1 MKDEVNLTR
10 YSTYHSALH
19 VGIEKGGRMKAETR
33 TQRRRRLPEATR
45 RSSSL
50 VGRKAAVVLAGL
62 GGLLLL
68 CGTGGA
74 QPYPARPIRILVGFT
89 AGGATDLSAR
99 FLAQKLSETIGQQV
113 VVEDRPGAGSML
125 AAESVARSA
134 PDGYTMLVA
143 NVTIAMPSM
152 FAKLSF
158 DVRKDLVPVTLVGFG
173 QVALIV
179 HPSLPVKSV
188 KELVALAKRKPG
200 TLNYG
205 SAGTGSFTHLAMAL
219 LESMTDIKMV
229 HVPYK
234 GSTQASLGVMTGEA
248 QLLFSSPAAVIGQ
261 IKEGRLRAIGVSGTT
276 RTAIL
281 PDVPAIAE
289 AGVPGYDATS
299 WYGML
304 APTGAPRTAISKLS
318 EESIKALGAADL
330 KERLLAQGIDP
341 AKGGVEEFAA
351 ILKAEIPKWAKVI
364 KAAGIP
370 PQ

>member
-1 MKDEVNLTR
+1 
-10 YSTYHSALH
+10 
-19 VGIEKGGRMKAETR
+19 MKAETR
-33 TQRRRRLPEATR
+33 TQHGRQLPGAR
-45 RSSSL
+45 HHSLSLIGRS
-50 VGRKAAVVLAGL
+50 AAVVLAGL

-68 CGTGGA
+68 CGTSGA
-74 QPYPARPIRILVGFT
+74 QPYPARPIRIMVGFT

-99 FLAQKLSETIGQQV
+99 FLGQKLSETIGQQV
-113 VVEDRPGAGSML
+113 VVENRPGAGSML
-125 AAESVARSA
+125 AAEAVARSA
-134 PDGYTMLVA
+134 ADGYTMLVA

-158 DVRKDLVPVTLVGFG
+158 DVRKDLVPVTLAGFG
-173 QVALIV
+173 QLALIV

-188 KELVALAKRKPG
+188 KELVVLARRKPG
-200 TLNYG
+200 MLNYG

-219 LESMTDIKMV
+219 LTSMTNLEMV

-234 GSTQASLGVMTGEA
+234 GSTQASIGVMTGEA

-261 IKEGRLRAIGVSGTT
+261 IRDGRLRAIGVSGTT

-281 PDVPAIAE
+281 PDVPTVAE
-289 AGVPGYDATS
+289 AGLAGYDATS

-304 APTGAPRTAISKLS
+304 APTGTPRAAISKLS
-318 EESIKALGAADL
+318 EESTKALGAADL

-351 ILKAEIPKWAKVI
+351 VLKAEIPKWEKVI
-364 KAAGIP
+364 KGARIP